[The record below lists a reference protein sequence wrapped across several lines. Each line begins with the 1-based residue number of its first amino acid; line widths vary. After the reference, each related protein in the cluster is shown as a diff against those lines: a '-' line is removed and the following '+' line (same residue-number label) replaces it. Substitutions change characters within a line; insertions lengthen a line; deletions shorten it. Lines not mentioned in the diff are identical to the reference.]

1 VTLLRLYFSCSKLV
15 TVFFVWD
22 DKEMVAF
29 EKRLMERINATEHA
43 LRAEIARLEMEL
55 AKLKAYF

>member
-1 VTLLRLYFSCSKLV
+1 V